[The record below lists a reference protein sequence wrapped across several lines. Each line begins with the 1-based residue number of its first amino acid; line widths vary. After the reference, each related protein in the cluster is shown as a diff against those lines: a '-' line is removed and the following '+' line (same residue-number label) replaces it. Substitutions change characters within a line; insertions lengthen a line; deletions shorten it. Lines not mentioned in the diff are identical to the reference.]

1 MSFFIETSWG
11 SLLKWGEELC
21 GDRVELVKQEDGV
34 LLVLSDGLGSGVK
47 ANILAGLTSKIITSM
62 VTAGAELKDVVDT
75 IASTLPVC

>member
-62 VTAGAELKDVVDT
+62 VTGGR
-75 IASTLPVC
+75 